1 MNDGGASRDLDTY
14 PSAKRGDFR
23 LSRKGAKTRQVGTEG
38 LWIALGIQ
46 FGKSLYPIAFPPMNE
61 IYSLHRD
68 RDIQPTE
75 FGQLATLNLWGEVAD
90 FTQERLAGHFAAV
103 DFAAH
108 VRTSQDLLVGYASAI
123 SNGLGA
129 VFIDSL
135 ISHPEYD
142 REAIGDLLLRAVL
155 THFSG
160 QPVYAMPF
168 VDEQQVFR
176 ASGFRV
182 YRREMVAL
190 AHRNDEP
197 SGLGGITATEAVIHS

>member
-1 MNDGGASRDLDTY
+1 
-14 PSAKRGDFR
+14 
-23 LSRKGAKTRQVGTEG
+23 
-38 LWIALGIQ
+38 
-46 FGKSLYPIAFPPMNE
+46 MNE
-61 IYSLHRD
+61 IYSLHTD
-68 RDIQPTE
+68 RNIQPTE
-75 FGQLATLNLWGEVAD
+75 FGQLAALNLWGEVAD

-108 VRTSQDLLVGYASAI
+108 VRTSQNLLVGYASAI

-142 REAIGDLLLRAVL
+142 REAIGDLLLQAVL
-155 THFSG
+155 THFHG

-182 YRREMVAL
+182 YRREMAAL

-197 SGLGGITATEAVIHS
+197 FGLGSIVALETVIHS

>member
-1 MNDGGASRDLDTY
+1 
-14 PSAKRGDFR
+14 
-23 LSRKGAKTRQVGTEG
+23 
-38 LWIALGIQ
+38 
-46 FGKSLYPIAFPPMNE
+46 MNE
-61 IYSLHRD
+61 SYTLHTD

-75 FGQLATLNLWGEVAD
+75 FGQLAALNLWGEVAD

-108 VRTSQDLLVGYASAI
+108 VRTSQNLLVGYASAI

-142 REAIGDLLLRAVL
+142 REAIGHLLLQAVL

-190 AHRNDEP
+190 AHRNDEAAE
-197 SGLGGITATEAVIHS
+197 SGSLMIPEAVIPC

>member
-1 MNDGGASRDLDTY
+1 MD
-14 PSAKRGDFR
+14 
-23 LSRKGAKTRQVGTEG
+23 Q
-38 LWIALGIQ
+38 
-46 FGKSLYPIAFPPMNE
+46 
-61 IYSLHRD
+61 IYSLHTD
-68 RDIQPTE
+68 RNIEPWE
-75 FGQLATLNLWGEVAD
+75 FGQLAALNLWGDAGD
-90 FTQERLAGHFAAV
+90 FTGERLAGHFAAV

-108 VRTSQDLLVGYASAI
+108 VRTSQHLLVGYASAI
-123 SNGLGA
+123 SNGLGT

-135 ISHPEYD
+135 ICHPEYD
-142 REAIGDLLLRAVL
+142 REAIGGLLLRAVL

-176 ASGFRV
+176 ANGFRV

-197 SGLGGITATEAVIHS
+197 SGLGGIAAPEAVIHS

>member
-1 MNDGGASRDLDTY
+1 MQVQVESLWRYVSARKLRGIVSVCGAEGDGWGAPNQRLID
-14 PSAKRGDFR
+14 PAERRGETLAIIER
-23 LSRKGAKTRQVGTEG
+23 PA
-38 LWIALGIQ
+38 
-46 FGKSLYPIAFPPMNE
+46 MNE
-61 IYSLHRD
+61 SYTLHTD
-68 RDIQPTE
+68 RNIQPTE
-75 FGQLATLNLWGEVAD
+75 FGQLAALNLWGEVAD

-108 VRTSQDLLVGYASAI
+108 VRTSQNLLVGYASAI

-135 ISHPEYD
+135 ITHPEYD

-155 THFSG
+155 TYFSG

-168 VDEQQVFR
+168 VDEQQAFR

-190 AHRNDEP
+190 AHRNDAP
-197 SGLGGITATEAVIHS
+197 SGWGSAAATEAVIRY

>member
-1 MNDGGASRDLDTY
+1 MRVQAESPERYVPAREL
-14 PSAKRGDFR
+14 RGITFIG
-23 LSRKGAKTRQVGTEG
+23 STEG
-38 LWIALGIQ
+38 EGVDW
-46 FGKSLYPIAFPPMNE
+46 SLIDLAERRGETPAIIEKPAMNE
-61 IYSLHRD
+61 SYTLRAD
-68 RDIQPTE
+68 RNIEPWE
-75 FGQLATLNLWGEVAD
+75 FGQLAALNLWGDAGD
-90 FTQERLAGHFAAV
+90 FTGERLSGHFAAV

-108 VRTSQDLLVGYASAI
+108 VRTSQNLLVGYASAI

-176 ASGFRV
+176 TGGFRV

-197 SGLGGITATEAVIHS
+197 SGLGGIAAPEAVIAC